1 VSRNSKNICEFT
13 SGSTVNESSSTNQV
27 IVDQEI
33 LAEAMASKGR
43 IRERLAELAS
53 RFAGPDTPTPASPSE
68 GSVDEEPTMR
78 LTPLMETD

>member
-1 VSRNSKNICEFT
+1 VSEP
-13 SGSTVNESSSTNQV
+13 SSTNQV

-33 LAEAMASKGR
+33 LAEAMASKER

-53 RFAGPDTPTPASPSE
+53 RLAGRDTPTLASPSE
-68 GSVDEEPTMR
+68 GSVDDEEPTMR